1 MKHKHSLEE
10 RYHSYLY
17 NHLWLKFTVD
27 YGTAFLASV
36 VSAAIF
42 AFGIVCFMN
51 PTLTGGQTTL
61 ELVSGG
67 SSGLAQVIASLL
79 RVCGVNIEPGN
90 TLFFSIAY
98 LIVNTPLIVL
108 AFKGIGIRFAT
119 FTLINVGFVFLF
131 SNIFKGQFFQ
141 EVATVINNH
150 GGFLSRALFAGMC
163 TGLSSAVAYKFET
176 SAGGFDIVS
185 YYVSLR
191 KSTTAGKYSVAI
203 NAVIIFLF
211 YLIYGLG
218 GANANSGDF
227 AGYSTWAIAISC
239 VFFSVVYLFT
249 VMLVVDAINVRN
261 KKVQIEINT
270 TNTDLPKMLL
280 ARIPHGVTVVKAKGG
295 YSGQDRLLIYIVVS
309 SLEVKSAIKLVK
321 EVDPTSFVTVKSLI
335 QVYGR
340 FFSQKIR

>member
-1 MKHKHSLEE
+1 MKQKHSLNE

-27 YGTAFLASV
+27 YGTAFIASV
-36 VSAAIF
+36 LSAAIF
-42 AFGIVCFMN
+42 AFGIVCFLN
-51 PTLTGGQTTL
+51 PTLTEGHTTL

-79 RVCGVNIEPGN
+79 RVLGVQIEPGN

-98 LIVNTPLIVL
+98 LAVNAPLIVL
-108 AFKGIGIRFAT
+108 AFKGIGVRFAS
-119 FTLINVGFVFLF
+119 FTLINVLFVFLF

-141 EVATVINNH
+141 EIATLMNTE
-150 GGFLSRALFAGMC
+150 GGFLARALFAGMC
-163 TGLSSAVAYKFET
+163 TGLSSAIAYKFET

-191 KSTTAGKYSVAI
+191 KSTTAGKYSVMI
-203 NAVIIFLF
+203 NAVIITMF

-218 GANANSGDF
+218 GGDSAGF
-227 AGYSTWAIAISC
+227 AGYSTWATAFAC

-270 TNTDLPKMLL
+270 TNQELPRLLL
-280 ARIPHGVTVVKAKGG
+280 ARIPHGLTVVKAKGA
-295 YSGQDRLLIYIVVS
+295 YSGQDRLLLYLVVS
-309 SLEVKSAIKLVK
+309 SLEVKSALKLIK
-321 EVDPTSFVTVKSLI
+321 EVDPTSFVTCKSLI

>member
-1 MKHKHSLEE
+1 MKQKHSLNE

-27 YGTAFLASV
+27 YGTAFIASV
-36 VSAAIF
+36 LSAAIF
-42 AFGIVCFMN
+42 AFGIVCFLN
-51 PTLTGGQTTL
+51 PTLTEGHTTL

-79 RVCGVNIEPGN
+79 RVLGVKIEPGN

-98 LIVNTPLIVL
+98 LAVNAPLIVL
-108 AFKGIGIRFAT
+108 AFKGVGVRFAS
-119 FTLINVGFVFLF
+119 FTLINVLFVFLF

-141 EVATVINNH
+141 EIATLMNTE
-150 GGFLSRALFAGMC
+150 GGFLARALFAGMC
-163 TGLSSAVAYKFET
+163 TGLSSAIAYKFET

-191 KSTTAGKYSVAI
+191 KSTTAGKYSVMI
-203 NAVIIFLF
+203 NAVIITMF
-211 YLIYGLG
+211 YLIYGFG
-218 GANANSGDF
+218 GGTSSGF
-227 AGYSTWAIAISC
+227 AGYSTWATAFAC

-261 KKVQIEINT
+261 KKVQIEVNT
-270 TNTDLPKMLL
+270 TNQELPRLLL
-280 ARIPHGVTVVKAKGG
+280 ARIPHGLTVVKAKGA
-295 YSGQDRLLIYIVVS
+295 YSGQDRLLLYLVVS
-309 SLEVKSAIKLVK
+309 SLEVKSALKLIK

-340 FFSQKIR
+340 FFSQKVR

>member
-1 MKHKHSLEE
+1 MKQKHNLNE

-27 YGTAFLASV
+27 YGTAFIASV
-36 VSAAIF
+36 LSAAIF
-42 AFGIVCFMN
+42 AFGIVCFLN
-51 PTLTGGQTTL
+51 PTLTEGQTTL

-79 RVCGVNIEPGN
+79 RVLGVQIEPGN

-98 LIVNTPLIVL
+98 LLVNAPLIVL
-108 AFKGIGIRFAT
+108 AFKGVGVRFAS
-119 FTLINVGFVFLF
+119 FTLINVLFVFLF

-141 EVATVINNH
+141 EIATLMNTE
-150 GGFLSRALFAGMC
+150 GGFLARALFAGMC
-163 TGLSSAVAYKFET
+163 TGLSSAIAYKFET

-191 KSTTAGKYSVAI
+191 KSTTAGKYSVMI
-203 NAVIIFLF
+203 NAVIITMF
-211 YLIYGLG
+211 YLIYGFG
-218 GANANSGDF
+218 GGTSSGF
-227 AGYSTWAIAISC
+227 AGYSTWATAFAC

-270 TNTDLPKMLL
+270 TNQELPRLLL
-280 ARIPHGVTVVKAKGG
+280 ARIPHGLTVVKAKGA
-295 YSGQDRLLIYIVVS
+295 YSGQDRLLLYLVVS
-309 SLEVKSAIKLVK
+309 SLEVKSALKLIK
-321 EVDPTSFVTVKSLI
+321 EVDPTSFVTIKSLI

-340 FFSQKIR
+340 FFSQKVR

>member
-1 MKHKHSLEE
+1 MKQKHSLNE

-27 YGTAFLASV
+27 YGTAFIASV
-36 VSAAIF
+36 LSAAIF
-42 AFGIVCFMN
+42 AFGIVCFLN
-51 PTLTGGQTTL
+51 PTLTEGQTTL

-79 RVCGVNIEPGN
+79 RVLGVQIEPGN

-98 LIVNTPLIVL
+98 LVVNAPLIVL
-108 AFKGIGIRFAT
+108 AFKGVGVRFAS
-119 FTLINVGFVFLF
+119 FTLINVLFVFLF

-141 EVATVINNH
+141 EIATLMNTE
-150 GGFLSRALFAGMC
+150 GGFLARALFAGMC
-163 TGLSSAVAYKFET
+163 TGLSSAIAYKFET

-191 KSTTAGKYSVAI
+191 KSTTAGKYSVMI
-203 NAVIIFLF
+203 NAVIITMF
-211 YLIYGLG
+211 YLIYGFG
-218 GANANSGDF
+218 GGTSSGF
-227 AGYSTWAIAISC
+227 AGYSTWATAFAC

-261 KKVQIEINT
+261 KKVQIEVNT
-270 TNTDLPKMLL
+270 TNQELPRLLL
-280 ARIPHGVTVVKAKGG
+280 ARIPHGLTVVKAKGA
-295 YSGQDRLLIYIVVS
+295 YSGQDRLLLYLVVS
-309 SLEVKSAIKLVK
+309 SLEVKSALKLIK

-340 FFSQKIR
+340 FFSQKVR

>member
-1 MKHKHSLEE
+1 MKQKHNLNE

-27 YGTAFLASV
+27 YGTAFIASV
-36 VSAAIF
+36 LSAAIF
-42 AFGIVCFMN
+42 AFGIVCFLN
-51 PTLTGGQTTL
+51 PTLTEGQTTL

-79 RVCGVNIEPGN
+79 RVLGVQIEPGN

-98 LIVNTPLIVL
+98 LVVNAPLIVL
-108 AFKGIGIRFAT
+108 AFKGVGVRFAS
-119 FTLINVGFVFLF
+119 FTLINVLFVFLF

-141 EVATVINNH
+141 EIATLMNTE
-150 GGFLSRALFAGMC
+150 GGFLARALFAGMC
-163 TGLSSAVAYKFET
+163 TGLSSAIAYKFET

-191 KSTTAGKYSVAI
+191 KSTTAGKYSVMI
-203 NAVIIFLF
+203 NAVIITMF
-211 YLIYGLG
+211 YLIYGFG
-218 GANANSGDF
+218 GGTSSGF
-227 AGYSTWAIAISC
+227 AGYSTWATAFAC

-270 TNTDLPKMLL
+270 TNQELPRLLL
-280 ARIPHGVTVVKAKGG
+280 ARIPHGLTVVKAKGA
-295 YSGQDRLLIYIVVS
+295 YSGQDRLLLYLVVS
-309 SLEVKSAIKLVK
+309 SLEVKSALKLIK
-321 EVDPTSFVTVKSLI
+321 EVDPTSFVTIKSLI

-340 FFSQKIR
+340 FFSQKVR

>member
-1 MKHKHSLEE
+1 MKQKHSLNE

-27 YGTAFLASV
+27 YGTAFIASV
-36 VSAAIF
+36 LSAAIF
-42 AFGIVCFMN
+42 AFGIVCFLN
-51 PTLTGGQTTL
+51 PTLTDGQTTL

-79 RVCGVNIEPGN
+79 RVLGVQIEPGN

-98 LIVNTPLIVL
+98 LAVNAPLIVL
-108 AFKGIGIRFAT
+108 AFKGVGVRFAS
-119 FTLINVGFVFLF
+119 FTLINVLFVFLF

-141 EVATVINNH
+141 EIATLMNTE
-150 GGFLSRALFAGMC
+150 GGFLARALFAGMC
-163 TGLSSAVAYKFET
+163 TGLSSAIAYKFET

-191 KSTTAGKYSVAI
+191 KSTTAGKYSVMI
-203 NAVIIFLF
+203 NAVIITMF
-211 YLIYGLG
+211 YLIYGFG
-218 GANANSGDF
+218 GGTSSGF
-227 AGYSTWAIAISC
+227 AGYSTWATAFAC

-261 KKVQIEINT
+261 KKVQIEVNT
-270 TNTDLPKMLL
+270 TNQELPRLLL
-280 ARIPHGVTVVKAKGG
+280 ARIPHGLTVVKAKGA
-295 YSGQDRLLIYIVVS
+295 YSGQDRLLLYLVVS
-309 SLEVKSAIKLVK
+309 SLEVKSALKLIK

-340 FFSQKIR
+340 FFSQKVR

>member
-1 MKHKHSLEE
+1 MKQKHTLQE

-17 NHLWLKFTVD
+17 NHLWLKFSVD
-27 YGTAFLASV
+27 YGTAFVASV
-36 VSAAIF
+36 ISAAIF

-51 PTLTGGQTTL
+51 PTLTDGDTTL

-79 RVCGVNIEPGN
+79 RVFGVQIEAGN

-98 LIVNTPLIVL
+98 LVVNTPLVIL
-108 AFKGIGIRFAT
+108 AFKGIGVRFAS
-119 FTLINVGFVFLF
+119 FTLVNVLFVFLF
-131 SNIFKGQFFQ
+131 SNVFKGQFFQ
-141 EVATVINNH
+141 EIATVINNH

-163 TGLSSAVAYKFET
+163 TGLSSAIAYKFDT

-191 KSTTAGKYSVAI
+191 KSTTAGKYSVII
-203 NAVIIFLF
+203 NAIIITMF
-211 YLIYGLG
+211 YLVYGIYGS
-218 GANANSGDF
+218 NADIGSF
-227 AGYSTWAIAISC
+227 AGYSTWAIAVSC
-239 VFFSVVYLFT
+239 SFFSVVYLFT

-270 TNTDLPKMLL
+270 TNENLPKMLL

-295 YSGQDRLLIYIVVS
+295 YSGQDRLLLYLVVS
-309 SLEVKSAIKLVK
+309 SLEVRSAIKLVK
-321 EVDPTSFVTVKSLI
+321 EVDPQSFVTVKSLI

-340 FFSQKIR
+340 FFSQKVR

>member
-1 MKHKHSLEE
+1 MKQKHNLNE

-27 YGTAFLASV
+27 YGTAFIASV

-42 AFGIVCFMN
+42 AFGIVCFLN
-51 PTLTGGQTTL
+51 PTLTAGQTTL

-79 RVCGVNIEPGN
+79 RVFGVQIEPGN

-98 LIVNTPLIVL
+98 LVVNAPLIVL
-108 AFKGIGIRFAT
+108 AFKGIGVRFAS
-119 FTLINVGFVFLF
+119 FTLVNVLFVFLF

-141 EVATVINNH
+141 EIATLMNTE
-150 GGFLSRALFAGMC
+150 GGFLARALFAGMC
-163 TGLSSAVAYKFET
+163 TGLSSAIAYKFET

-191 KSTTAGKYSVAI
+191 KSTTAGKYSVMI
-203 NAVIIFLF
+203 NAVIITMF
-211 YLIYGLG
+211 YLIYGFGG
-218 GANANSGDF
+218 GASAGF
-227 AGYSTWAIAISC
+227 AGYSTWATAFAC

-270 TNTDLPKMLL
+270 TNQELPRLLL
-280 ARIPHGVTVVKAKGG
+280 ARIPHGLTVVKAKGA
-295 YSGQDRLLIYIVVS
+295 YSGQDRLLLYLVVS
-309 SLEVKSAIKLVK
+309 SLEVKSALILIK
-321 EVDPTSFVTVKSLI
+321 EVDPTSFVTCKSLI

-340 FFSQKIR
+340 FFSQKVR

>member
-1 MKHKHSLEE
+1 MKQKHNLNE

-27 YGTAFLASV
+27 YGTAFIASV
-36 VSAAIF
+36 LSAAIF
-42 AFGIVCFMN
+42 AFGIVCFLN
-51 PTLTGGQTTL
+51 PTLTEGQTTL

-79 RVCGVNIEPGN
+79 RVLGVQIEPGN

-98 LIVNTPLIVL
+98 LVVNAPLIVL
-108 AFKGIGIRFAT
+108 AFKGVGVRFAS
-119 FTLINVGFVFLF
+119 FTLINVLFVFLF

-141 EVATVINNH
+141 EIATLMNTE
-150 GGFLSRALFAGMC
+150 GGFLARALFAGMC
-163 TGLSSAVAYKFET
+163 TGLSSAIAYKFET

-191 KSTTAGKYSVAI
+191 KSTTAGKYSVMI
-203 NAVIIFLF
+203 NAVIITMF
-211 YLIYGLG
+211 YLIYGFG
-218 GANANSGDF
+218 GGTSSGF
-227 AGYSTWAIAISC
+227 AGYSTWATAFAC

-270 TNTDLPKMLL
+270 TNQELPRLLL
-280 ARIPHGVTVVKAKGG
+280 ARIPHGLTVVKAKGA
-295 YSGQDRLLIYIVVS
+295 YSGQDRLLLYLVVS
-309 SLEVKSAIKLVK
+309 SLEVKSALKLIK

-340 FFSQKIR
+340 FFSQKVR

>member
-1 MKHKHSLEE
+1 MKHKQSLHD
-10 RYHSYLY
+10 RYQSYLY

-51 PTLTGGQTTL
+51 PTLTDGQTTL

-79 RVCGVNIEPGN
+79 RVFGVQIEAGN

-98 LIVNTPLIVL
+98 LVVNAPLIVL
-108 AFKGIGIRFAT
+108 AFKGIGVRFAS
-119 FTLINVGFVFLF
+119 FTLINVLFVFVF

-141 EVATVINNH
+141 EIATLINNH

-163 TGLSSAVAYKFET
+163 TGLSSAIAYKFET

-191 KSTTAGKYSVAI
+191 KSTTAGKYSVII
-203 NAVIIFLF
+203 NAIIITMF
-211 YLIYGLG
+211 YLIYGFG
-218 GANANSGDF
+218 GENGSGF
-227 AGYSTWAIAISC
+227 AGFSTWATAIAC

-270 TNTDLPKMLL
+270 VNSDLPRMLL
-280 ARIPHGVTVVKAKGG
+280 ARIPHGLTVVKAKGG
-295 YSGQDRLLIYIVVS
+295 YSGQDRILIYVVVS

-340 FFSQKIR
+340 FFSQKVR

>member
-1 MKHKHSLEE
+1 
-10 RYHSYLY
+10 
-17 NHLWLKFTVD
+17 
-27 YGTAFLASV
+27 
-36 VSAAIF
+36 
-42 AFGIVCFMN
+42 MN

-79 RVCGVNIEPGN
+79 RVCGVDIEPGN

-98 LIVNTPLIVL
+98 LVVNAPLIVL
-108 AFKGIGIRFAT
+108 AFKGIGVRFAT
-119 FTLINVGFVFLF
+119 FTVINVLFVFLF

-141 EVATVINNH
+141 EIATIINNH

-163 TGLSSAVAYKFET
+163 TGLSSAIAYKFET

-191 KSTTAGKYSVAI
+191 KSTTAGKYSVII
-203 NAVIIFLF
+203 NAIIIAAF
-211 YLIYGLG
+211 YLMYGFS
-218 GANANSGDF
+218 GAEFDD
-227 AGYSTWAIAISC
+227 YSSWGIAVAC
-239 VFFSVVYLFT
+239 VFFSIVYLFT
-249 VMLVVDAINVRN
+249 VMLVVDAINIRN

-270 TNTDLPKMLL
+270 TNSDLPSMLL
-280 ARIPHGVTVVKAKGG
+280 ARIPHGLTVVKAKGG
-295 YSGQDRLLIYIVVS
+295 YSGQDRLLIYVVVS
-309 SLEVKSAIKLVK
+309 SLEMKSAIKLIK
-321 EVDPTSFVTVKSLI
+321 EVDPSSFVTVKSLV

>member
-1 MKHKHSLEE
+1 MKHKHSFKE
-10 RYHSYLY
+10 RYDSYLY

-27 YGTAFLASV
+27 YGTAFIATV

-51 PTLTGGQTTL
+51 PTLTDGQTTI

-79 RVCGVNIEPGN
+79 RVFGVDIEPGN

-98 LIVNTPLIVL
+98 LIVNAPLIVL
-108 AFKGIGIRFAT
+108 AFKGIGVRFAT
-119 FTLINVGFVFLF
+119 FTVINVLFVFLF

-141 EVATVINNH
+141 EIATIINNH

-163 TGLSSAVAYKFET
+163 TGLSSAIAYKCDT

-191 KSTTAGKYSVAI
+191 KSTTAGKYSVII
-203 NAVIIFLF
+203 NAIIISAF
-211 YLIYGLG
+211 YLMYGIS
-218 GANANSGDF
+218 GASNDVTF
-227 AGYSTWAIAISC
+227 AGYSSWAIAVSC
-239 VFFSVVYLFT
+239 AFFSVVYLFT
-249 VMLVVDAINVRN
+249 VMLVVDAINTRN

-270 TNTDLPKMLL
+270 TNTDLPSMLL
-280 ARIPHGVTVVKAKGG
+280 ARIPHGLTVVKAKGG
-295 YSGQDRLLIYIVVS
+295 YSGQDRLLIYAVVS
-309 SLEVKSAIKLVK
+309 SYEMKGAIKLIK
-321 EVDPTSFVTVKSLI
+321 EVDPSSFVTVKSLI

-340 FFSQKIR
+340 FFSQKVR

>member
-1 MKHKHSLEE
+1 MKQKHSLNE

-27 YGTAFLASV
+27 YGTAFIASV
-36 VSAAIF
+36 LSAAIF
-42 AFGIVCFMN
+42 AFGIVCFLN
-51 PTLTGGQTTL
+51 PTLTEGQTTL

-79 RVCGVNIEPGN
+79 RVLGVQIEPGN

-98 LIVNTPLIVL
+98 LAVNAPLIVL
-108 AFKGIGIRFAT
+108 AFKGVGVRFAS
-119 FTLINVGFVFLF
+119 FTLINVLFVFLF

-141 EVATVINNH
+141 EIATLMNTE
-150 GGFLSRALFAGMC
+150 GGFLARALFAGMC
-163 TGLSSAVAYKFET
+163 TGLSSAIAYKFET

-191 KSTTAGKYSVAI
+191 KSTTAGKYSVMI
-203 NAVIIFLF
+203 NAVIITMF
-211 YLIYGLG
+211 YLIYGFG
-218 GANANSGDF
+218 GGTSSGF
-227 AGYSTWAIAISC
+227 AGYSTWATAFAC

-261 KKVQIEINT
+261 KKVQIEVNT
-270 TNTDLPKMLL
+270 TNQELPRLLL
-280 ARIPHGVTVVKAKGG
+280 ARIPHGLTVVKAKGA
-295 YSGQDRLLIYIVVS
+295 YSGQDRLLLYLVVS
-309 SLEVKSAIKLVK
+309 SLEVKSALKLIK

-340 FFSQKIR
+340 FFSQKVR

>member
-1 MKHKHSLEE
+1 MKTKQSLHE
-10 RYHSYLY
+10 RYQSYLY
-17 NHLWLKFTVD
+17 NHLWLKFTMD
-27 YGTAFLASV
+27 YGTAFFASV
-36 VSAAIF
+36 ISAAIF

-51 PTLTGGQTTL
+51 PTLVDGQSTL

-79 RVCGVNIEPGN
+79 RIFGLDVKPGD

-98 LIVNTPLIVL
+98 LVVNIPLIVL
-108 AFKGIGIRFAT
+108 AFKGIGIRFAS
-119 FTLINVGFVFLF
+119 FTLVNVLFVFLF

-141 EVATVINNH
+141 EVATLINST

-163 TGLSSAVAYKFET
+163 TGLSSAIAYKFET

-191 KSTTAGKYSVAI
+191 KSTTVGKYNVII
-203 NAVIIFLF
+203 NAIIITMF
-211 YLIYGLG
+211 YLVYGIRGTDVELG
-218 GANANSGDF
+218 VF
-227 AGYSTWAIAISC
+227 AGYSNWAIAVSC
-239 VFFSVVYLFT
+239 AFFSVVYLFT
-249 VMLVVDAINVRN
+249 VMLVVDAINIRN

-270 TNTDLPKMLL
+270 TNSDLPKLL
-280 ARIPHGVTVVKAKGG
+280 IARIPHGVTVIKAKGG

-309 SLEVKSAIKLVK
+309 SLELKSTIKLVK
-321 EVDPTSFVTVKSLI
+321 EVDPQSFVTVKSLI

-340 FFSQKIR
+340 FFSQKVR

>member
-1 MKHKHSLEE
+1 MKHKHSFQE
-10 RYHSYLY
+10 RYQSYLY

-36 VSAAIF
+36 ISAAIF

-79 RVCGVNIEPGN
+79 RVCGVDIEPGN

-98 LIVNTPLIVL
+98 LVVNAPLIVL
-108 AFKGIGIRFAT
+108 AFKGIGVRFAT
-119 FTLINVGFVFLF
+119 FTVINVLFVFLF

-141 EVATVINNH
+141 EIAMIINNH

-163 TGLSSAVAYKFET
+163 TGLSSAIAYKFET

-191 KSTTAGKYSVAI
+191 KSTTAGKYSVII
-203 NAVIIFLF
+203 NAIIIAAF
-211 YLIYGLG
+211 YLMYGFS
-218 GANANSGDF
+218 GAEFD
-227 AGYSTWAIAISC
+227 GYSTWGIAVAC
-239 VFFSVVYLFT
+239 VFFSIVYLFT
-249 VMLVVDAINVRN
+249 VMLVVDAINIRN

-270 TNTDLPKMLL
+270 TNSDLPSMLL
-280 ARIPHGVTVVKAKGG
+280 ARIPHGLTVVKAKGG
-295 YSGQDRLLIYIVVS
+295 YSGQDRLLIYAVVS
-309 SLEVKSAIKLVK
+309 SLEMKSAIKLIK
-321 EVDPTSFVTVKSLI
+321 EVDPSSFVTVKSLV

>member
-1 MKHKHSLEE
+1 MKQKHSLNE

-27 YGTAFLASV
+27 YGTAFIASV
-36 VSAAIF
+36 LSAAIF
-42 AFGIVCFMN
+42 AFGIVCFLN
-51 PTLTGGQTTL
+51 PTLTEGHTTL

-79 RVCGVNIEPGN
+79 RVLGVQIEPGN

-98 LIVNTPLIVL
+98 LAVNAPLIVL
-108 AFKGIGIRFAT
+108 AFKGIGVRFAS
-119 FTLINVGFVFLF
+119 FTLINVLFVFLF

-141 EVATVINNH
+141 EIATLMNTE
-150 GGFLSRALFAGMC
+150 GGFLARALFAGMC
-163 TGLSSAVAYKFET
+163 TGLSSAIAYKFET

-191 KSTTAGKYSVAI
+191 KSTTAGKYSVMI
-203 NAVIIFLF
+203 NAVIITMF
-211 YLIYGLG
+211 YLIYGFG
-218 GANANSGDF
+218 GGDSAGF
-227 AGYSTWAIAISC
+227 DGYSTWATAFAC

-261 KKVQIEINT
+261 KKVQIEVNT
-270 TNTDLPKMLL
+270 TNQELPRLLL
-280 ARIPHGVTVVKAKGG
+280 ARIPHGLTVVKAKGA
-295 YSGQDRLLIYIVVS
+295 YSGQDRLLLYLVVS
-309 SLEVKSAIKLVK
+309 SLEVKSALKLIK

-340 FFSQKIR
+340 FFSQKVR

>member
-1 MKHKHSLEE
+1 MKQKHSLNE

-27 YGTAFLASV
+27 YGTAFIASV
-36 VSAAIF
+36 LSAAIF
-42 AFGIVCFMN
+42 AFGIVCFLN
-51 PTLTGGQTTL
+51 PTLTEGHTTL

-79 RVCGVNIEPGN
+79 RVLGVQIEPGN

-98 LIVNTPLIVL
+98 LAVNAPLIVL
-108 AFKGIGIRFAT
+108 AFKGVGVRFAS
-119 FTLINVGFVFLF
+119 FTLINVLFVFLF

-141 EVATVINNH
+141 EIATLMNTE
-150 GGFLSRALFAGMC
+150 GGFLARALFAGMC
-163 TGLSSAVAYKFET
+163 TGLSSAIAYKFET

-191 KSTTAGKYSVAI
+191 KSTTAGKYSVMI
-203 NAVIIFLF
+203 NAVIITMF
-211 YLIYGLG
+211 YLIYGFG
-218 GANANSGDF
+218 GGTSSGF
-227 AGYSTWAIAISC
+227 AGYSTWATAFAC

-261 KKVQIEINT
+261 KKVQIEVNT
-270 TNTDLPKMLL
+270 TNQELPRLLL
-280 ARIPHGVTVVKAKGG
+280 ARIPHGLTVVKAKGA
-295 YSGQDRLLIYIVVS
+295 YSGQDRLLLYLVVS
-309 SLEVKSAIKLVK
+309 SLEVKSALKLIK

-340 FFSQKIR
+340 FFSQKVR

>member
-1 MKHKHSLEE
+1 MKHKHSLQE

-51 PTLTGGQTTL
+51 PTLTAGQSTL

-67 SSGLAQVIASLL
+67 SSGLAQVIASIL

-98 LIVNTPLIVL
+98 LLVNAPLIVL
-108 AFKGIGIRFAT
+108 AFKGIGVRFAS

-163 TGLSSAVAYKFET
+163 TGLSSAIAYKFET

-203 NAVIIFLF
+203 NAVIITLF

-309 SLEVKSAIKLVK
+309 SLELKSTIKLVK
-321 EVDPTSFVTVKSLI
+321 EVDPQSFVTVKSLI

-340 FFSQKIR
+340 FFSQKVR

>member
-98 LIVNTPLIVL
+98 LIVNAPLIVL

-163 TGLSSAVAYKFET
+163 TGLSSAIAYKFET

-227 AGYSTWAIAISC
+227 AEYSTWAIAISC

>member
-1 MKHKHSLEE
+1 MKHKHSLQE

-27 YGTAFLASV
+27 YGSAFLASV

-42 AFGIVCFMN
+42 AFGIVCFLN
-51 PTLTGGQTTL
+51 PTLTNNQSTL

-79 RVCGVNIEPGN
+79 RVFGVDIAPGN

-98 LIVNTPLIVL
+98 LVVNTPLIIL
-108 AFKGIGIRFAT
+108 AFRGIGVRFAS
-119 FTLINVGFVFLF
+119 FTLVNVLFVFLF
-131 SNIFKGQFFQ
+131 SNIFKGEFFQ

-163 TGLSSAVAYKFET
+163 TGLSSALAYKFET
-176 SAGGFDIVS
+176 SAGGFDIIS

-191 KSTTAGKYSVAI
+191 KSTTTGKYNVMI
-203 NAVIIFLF
+203 NAVIIGMF
-211 YLIYGLG
+211 YFVYGLYG
-218 GANANSGDF
+218 SPADGSF
-227 AGYSTWAIAISC
+227 AEYSTWAIAVSC
-239 VFFSVVYLFT
+239 AFFSVVYLFT

-261 KKVQIEINT
+261 KKVQIEVNT

-280 ARIPHGVTVVKAKGG
+280 ARIPHGVTVVHAKGG
-295 YSGQDRLLIYIVVS
+295 YSGQDRLLLYIVVS
-309 SLEVKSAIKLVK
+309 SLEVKSAIKLIK
-321 EVDPTSFVTVKSLI
+321 EVDPQSFVTVKSLI

-340 FFSQKIR
+340 FFSQKVR

>member
-1 MKHKHSLEE
+1 MKHKHSFQE
-10 RYHSYLY
+10 RYQSYLY
-17 NHLWLKFTVD
+17 NHLWLKFAVD

-79 RVCGVNIEPGN
+79 RVCGVDIEPGN

-98 LIVNTPLIVL
+98 LVVNAPLIVL
-108 AFKGIGIRFAT
+108 AFKGIGVRFAT
-119 FTLINVGFVFLF
+119 FTVINVLFVFLF
-131 SNIFKGQFFQ
+131 SNIFKGQFF
-141 EVATVINNH
+141 EEIATIINNH

-163 TGLSSAVAYKFET
+163 TGLSSAIAYKFET

-191 KSTTAGKYSVAI
+191 KSTTAGKYSVII
-203 NAVIIFLF
+203 NAIIIAAF
-211 YLIYGLG
+211 YLMYGFS
-218 GANANSGDF
+218 GAEFD
-227 AGYSTWAIAISC
+227 GYSTWGIAVAC
-239 VFFSVVYLFT
+239 VFFSIVYLFT
-249 VMLVVDAINVRN
+249 VMLVVDAINIRN

-270 TNTDLPKMLL
+270 TNSDLPSMLL
-280 ARIPHGVTVVKAKGG
+280 ARIPHGLTVVKAKGG
-295 YSGQDRLLIYIVVS
+295 YSGQDRLLIYAVVS
-309 SLEVKSAIKLVK
+309 SLEMKSAIKLIK
-321 EVDPTSFVTVKSLI
+321 EVDPSSFVTVKSLV

>member
-1 MKHKHSLEE
+1 MKPKHSLNE

-27 YGTAFLASV
+27 YGTAFIASV
-36 VSAAIF
+36 LSAAIF
-42 AFGIVCFMN
+42 AFGIVCFLN
-51 PTLTGGQTTL
+51 PTLTEGQTTL

-79 RVCGVNIEPGN
+79 RVLGVQIEPGN

-98 LIVNTPLIVL
+98 LAVNAPLIVL
-108 AFKGIGIRFAT
+108 AFKGVGVRFAS
-119 FTLINVGFVFLF
+119 FTLINVLFVFLF

-141 EVATVINNH
+141 EIATLMNTE
-150 GGFLSRALFAGMC
+150 GGFLARALFAGMC
-163 TGLSSAVAYKFET
+163 TGLSSAIAYKFET

-191 KSTTAGKYSVAI
+191 KSTTAGKYSVMI
-203 NAVIIFLF
+203 NAVIITMF
-211 YLIYGLG
+211 YLIYGFG
-218 GANANSGDF
+218 GGTSSGF
-227 AGYSTWAIAISC
+227 AGYSTWATAFAC

-261 KKVQIEINT
+261 KKVQIEVNT
-270 TNTDLPKMLL
+270 TNQELPRLLL
-280 ARIPHGVTVVKAKGG
+280 ARIPHGLTVVKAKGA
-295 YSGQDRLLIYIVVS
+295 YSGQDRLLLYLVVS
-309 SLEVKSAIKLVK
+309 SLEVKSALKLIK

-340 FFSQKIR
+340 FFSQKVR

>member
-1 MKHKHSLEE
+1 MKTKQGLHE
-10 RYHSYLY
+10 RYQSYLY
-17 NHLWLKFTVD
+17 NHLWLKFTMD
-27 YGTAFLASV
+27 YGTAFFASV
-36 VSAAIF
+36 ISAAIF

-51 PTLTGGQTTL
+51 PTLVDGQSTL

-79 RVCGVNIEPGN
+79 RIFGLDVKPGD

-98 LIVNTPLIVL
+98 LVVNIPLIVL
-108 AFKGIGIRFAT
+108 AFKGIGIRFAS
-119 FTLINVGFVFLF
+119 FTLVNVLFVFLF

-141 EVATVINNH
+141 EVATLINST

-163 TGLSSAVAYKFET
+163 TGLSSAIAYKFET

-191 KSTTAGKYSVAI
+191 KSTTVGKYNVII
-203 NAVIIFLF
+203 NAIIITMF
-211 YLIYGLG
+211 YLVYGIRGTDVELG
-218 GANANSGDF
+218 VF
-227 AGYSTWAIAISC
+227 AGYSNWAIAVSC
-239 VFFSVVYLFT
+239 AFFSVVYLFT
-249 VMLVVDAINVRN
+249 VMLVVDAINIRN

-270 TNTDLPKMLL
+270 TNSDLPKLL
-280 ARIPHGVTVVKAKGG
+280 IARIPHGVTVIKAKGG

-309 SLEVKSAIKLVK
+309 SLELKSTIKLVK
-321 EVDPTSFVTVKSLI
+321 EVDPQSFVTVKSLI

-340 FFSQKIR
+340 FFSQKVR

>member
-1 MKHKHSLEE
+1 M
-10 RYHSYLY
+10 
-17 NHLWLKFTVD
+17 D
-27 YGTAFLASV
+27 YGTAFFASV
-36 VSAAIF
+36 ISAAIF

-51 PTLTGGQTTL
+51 PTLVDGQSTL

-79 RVCGVNIEPGN
+79 RIFGLDVKPGD

-98 LIVNTPLIVL
+98 LVVNIPLIVL
-108 AFKGIGIRFAT
+108 AFKGIGIRFAS
-119 FTLINVGFVFLF
+119 FTLVNVLFVFLF

-141 EVATVINNH
+141 EVATLINST

-163 TGLSSAVAYKFET
+163 TGLSSAIAYKFET

-191 KSTTAGKYSVAI
+191 KSTTVGKYNVII
-203 NAVIIFLF
+203 NAVIITMF
-211 YLIYGLG
+211 YLVYGIRGTDVELG
-218 GANANSGDF
+218 VF
-227 AGYSTWAIAISC
+227 AGYSNWAIAVSC
-239 VFFSVVYLFT
+239 AFFSVVYLFT
-249 VMLVVDAINVRN
+249 VMLVVDAINIRN

-270 TNTDLPKMLL
+270 TNSDLPKLL
-280 ARIPHGVTVVKAKGG
+280 IARIPHGVTVIKAKGG

-309 SLEVKSAIKLVK
+309 SLELKSTIKLVK
-321 EVDPTSFVTVKSLI
+321 EVDPQSFVTVKSLI

-340 FFSQKIR
+340 FFSQKVR

>member
-1 MKHKHSLEE
+1 MKQKHSLNE

-27 YGTAFLASV
+27 YGTAFIASV
-36 VSAAIF
+36 LSAAIF
-42 AFGIVCFMN
+42 AFGIVCFLN
-51 PTLTGGQTTL
+51 PTLTEGQTTL

-79 RVCGVNIEPGN
+79 RVLGVQIEPGN

-98 LIVNTPLIVL
+98 LVVNAPLIVL
-108 AFKGIGIRFAT
+108 AFKGIGVRFAS
-119 FTLINVGFVFLF
+119 FTLVNVLFVFLF

-141 EVATVINNH
+141 EIATLMNTE
-150 GGFLSRALFAGMC
+150 GGFLARALFAGMC
-163 TGLSSAVAYKFET
+163 TGLSSAIAYKFET

-191 KSTTAGKYSVAI
+191 KSTTAGKYSVMI
-203 NAVIIFLF
+203 NAVIITMF
-211 YLIYGLG
+211 YLIYGFG
-218 GANANSGDF
+218 GGTSSGF
-227 AGYSTWAIAISC
+227 AGYSTWATAFAC

-261 KKVQIEINT
+261 KKVQIEVNT
-270 TNTDLPKMLL
+270 TNQELPRLLL
-280 ARIPHGVTVVKAKGG
+280 ARIPHGLTVVKAKGA
-295 YSGQDRLLIYIVVS
+295 YSGQDRLLLYLVVS
-309 SLEVKSAIKLVK
+309 SLEVKSALKLIK

-340 FFSQKIR
+340 FFSQKVR

>member
-1 MKHKHSLEE
+1 MKHKHSFQE
-10 RYHSYLY
+10 RYQSYLY

-36 VSAAIF
+36 ISAAIF

-79 RVCGVNIEPGN
+79 RVCGVDIEPGN

-98 LIVNTPLIVL
+98 LVVNAPLIVL
-108 AFKGIGIRFAT
+108 AFKGIGVRFAT
-119 FTLINVGFVFLF
+119 FTVINVLFVFLF

-141 EVATVINNH
+141 EIATIVNNH

-163 TGLSSAVAYKFET
+163 TGLSSAIAYKFET

-191 KSTTAGKYSVAI
+191 KSTTAGKYSVII
-203 NAVIIFLF
+203 NAIIIAAF
-211 YLIYGLG
+211 YLMYGFS
-218 GANANSGDF
+218 GAEFD
-227 AGYSTWAIAISC
+227 GYSTWGIAVAC
-239 VFFSVVYLFT
+239 VFFSIVYLFT
-249 VMLVVDAINVRN
+249 VMLVVDAINIRN

-270 TNTDLPKMLL
+270 TNSDLPSMLL
-280 ARIPHGVTVVKAKGG
+280 ARIPHGLTVVKAKGG
-295 YSGQDRLLIYIVVS
+295 YSGQDRLLIYVVVS
-309 SLEVKSAIKLVK
+309 SLEMKSAIKLIK
-321 EVDPTSFVTVKSLI
+321 EVDPSSFVTVKSLV

>member
-1 MKHKHSLEE
+1 MKRKE
-10 RYHSYLY
+10 RLHDRYSSYLY
-17 NHLWLKFTVD
+17 NHLWLKFTID
-27 YGTAFLASV
+27 YGGAFLASV

-51 PTLTGGQTTL
+51 PTLTEGSTL

-67 SSGLAQVIASLL
+67 SSGLAQVIASFI
-79 RVCGVNIEPGN
+79 RIFGVDIEPGN

-98 LIVNTPLIVL
+98 LAINIPLIIL
-108 AFKGIGIRFAT
+108 AFKGIGIRFAS
-119 FTLINVGFVFLF
+119 FTLVNVLFVFLF
-131 SNIFKGQFFQ
+131 SNIFKGEFFR
-141 EVATVINNH
+141 EVATLINSH

-163 TGLSSAVAYKFET
+163 TGLSSAIAYKFET

-191 KSTTAGKYSVAI
+191 KSTTAGKYSVVI
-203 NAVIIFLF
+203 NAVIITLF
-211 YLIYGLG
+211 YLLYGITGTTGDSSFG
-218 GANANSGDF
+218 GF
-227 AGYSTWAIAISC
+227 STWAIAMSC
-239 VFFSVVYLFT
+239 AFFSVVYLFT
-249 VMLVVDAINVRN
+249 VMLVVDAINIRN

-270 TNTDLPKMLL
+270 TNTDLPRMLL
-280 ARIPHGVTVVKAKGG
+280 ARIPHGVTVVNAKGG
-295 YSGQDRLLIYIVVS
+295 YSGQDRIIVYVVVS
-309 SLEVKSAIKLVK
+309 SLEVKSAIRLIK

>member
-1 MKHKHSLEE
+1 MKHKQSLHD
-10 RYHSYLY
+10 RYQSYLY

-51 PTLTGGQTTL
+51 PTLTDGQTTL

-79 RVCGVNIEPGN
+79 RVFGVQIEAGN

-98 LIVNTPLIVL
+98 LVVNAPLIVL
-108 AFKGIGIRFAT
+108 AFKGIGVRFAS
-119 FTLINVGFVFLF
+119 FTLINVLFVFIF

-141 EVATVINNH
+141 EIATLINNH

-163 TGLSSAVAYKFET
+163 TGLSSAIAYKFET

-191 KSTTAGKYSVAI
+191 KSTTAGKYSVII
-203 NAVIIFLF
+203 NAIIITMF
-211 YLIYGLG
+211 YLIYGFG
-218 GANANSGDF
+218 GENGTGF
-227 AGYSTWAIAISC
+227 AGFSTWATAIAC

-270 TNTDLPKMLL
+270 VNSDLPRMLL
-280 ARIPHGVTVVKAKGG
+280 ARIPHGLTVVKAKGG
-295 YSGQDRLLIYIVVS
+295 YSGQDRILIYVVVS

-340 FFSQKIR
+340 FFSQKVR

>member
-1 MKHKHSLEE
+1 MKHKHSLQE
-10 RYHSYLY
+10 RYQSYLY
-17 NHLWLKFTVD
+17 NHLWLKFAVD

-79 RVCGVNIEPGN
+79 RVCGVDIEPGN

-98 LIVNTPLIVL
+98 LVVNAPLIVL
-108 AFKGIGIRFAT
+108 AFKGIGVRFAT
-119 FTLINVGFVFLF
+119 FTVINVLFVFLF

-141 EVATVINNH
+141 EIATIINTH

-163 TGLSSAVAYKFET
+163 TGLSSAIAYKFET

-191 KSTTAGKYSVAI
+191 KSTTAGKYSVII
-203 NAVIIFLF
+203 NAIIIAAF
-211 YLIYGLG
+211 YLMYGFS
-218 GANANSGDF
+218 GAEFDD
-227 AGYSTWAIAISC
+227 YSSWGIAVAC
-239 VFFSVVYLFT
+239 VFFSIVYLFT
-249 VMLVVDAINVRN
+249 VMLVVDAINIRN

-270 TNTDLPKMLL
+270 TNSDLPSMLL
-280 ARIPHGVTVVKAKGG
+280 ARIPHGLTVVKAKGG
-295 YSGQDRLLIYIVVS
+295 YSGQDRLLIYVVVS
-309 SLEVKSAIKLVK
+309 SLEMKSAIKLIK
-321 EVDPTSFVTVKSLI
+321 EVDPSSFVTVKSLV

>member
-1 MKHKHSLEE
+1 MKHKHSFQE
-10 RYHSYLY
+10 RYQSYLY

-36 VSAAIF
+36 ISAAIF

-79 RVCGVNIEPGN
+79 RVCGVDIEPGN

-98 LIVNTPLIVL
+98 LVVNAPLIVL
-108 AFKGIGIRFAT
+108 AFKGIGVRFAT
-119 FTLINVGFVFLF
+119 FTVINVLFVFLF

-141 EVATVINNH
+141 EIATIINTH

-163 TGLSSAVAYKFET
+163 TGLSSAIAYKFET

-191 KSTTAGKYSVAI
+191 KSTTAGKYSVII
-203 NAVIIFLF
+203 NAIIIAAF
-211 YLIYGLG
+211 YLMYGF
-218 GANANSGDF
+218 SGTEFD
-227 AGYSTWAIAISC
+227 GYSTWGIAVAC
-239 VFFSVVYLFT
+239 VFFSIVYLFT
-249 VMLVVDAINVRN
+249 VMLVVDAINIRN

-270 TNTDLPKMLL
+270 TNSDLPSMLL
-280 ARIPHGVTVVKAKGG
+280 ARIPHGLTVVKAKGG
-295 YSGQDRLLIYIVVS
+295 YSGQDRLLIYVVVS
-309 SLEVKSAIKLVK
+309 SLEMKSAIKLIK
-321 EVDPTSFVTVKSLI
+321 EVDPSSFVTVKSLV

>member
-1 MKHKHSLEE
+1 MKQKHSLNE

-27 YGTAFLASV
+27 YGAAFIASV
-36 VSAAIF
+36 LSAAIF
-42 AFGIVCFMN
+42 AFGIVCFLN
-51 PTLTGGQTTL
+51 PTLTEGQTTL

-79 RVCGVNIEPGN
+79 RVLGVQIEPGN

-98 LIVNTPLIVL
+98 LAVNAPLIVL
-108 AFKGIGIRFAT
+108 AFKGVGVRFAS
-119 FTLINVGFVFLF
+119 FTLINVLFVFLF

-141 EVATVINNH
+141 EIATLMNTE
-150 GGFLSRALFAGMC
+150 GGFLARALFAGMC
-163 TGLSSAVAYKFET
+163 TGLSSAIAYKFET

-191 KSTTAGKYSVAI
+191 KSTTAGKYSVMI
-203 NAVIIFLF
+203 NAVIITMF
-211 YLIYGLG
+211 YLIYGFG
-218 GANANSGDF
+218 GGTSSGF
-227 AGYSTWAIAISC
+227 AGYSTWATAFAC

-261 KKVQIEINT
+261 KKVQIEVNT
-270 TNTDLPKMLL
+270 TNQELPRLLL
-280 ARIPHGVTVVKAKGG
+280 ARIPHGLTVVKAKGA
-295 YSGQDRLLIYIVVS
+295 YSGQDRLLLYLVVS
-309 SLEVKSAIKLVK
+309 SLEVKSALKLIK

-340 FFSQKIR
+340 FFSQKVR

>member
-1 MKHKHSLEE
+1 MRHKQSLHE
-10 RYHSYLY
+10 RYNSYLY
-17 NHLWLKFTVD
+17 NHLWLKFTMD
-27 YGTAFLASV
+27 YGGAFLASV
-36 VSAAIF
+36 ISAAIF
-42 AFGIVCFMN
+42 SFGIVCFMN
-51 PTLTGGQTTL
+51 PTLTNGNATL

-79 RVCGVNIEPGN
+79 RIFGVSIKPGD

-98 LIVNTPLIVL
+98 LVVNAPLIFL
-108 AFKGIGIRFAT
+108 AFKGIGIRFAS
-119 FTLINVGFVFLF
+119 FTLVNVIFVFLF

-163 TGLSSAVAYKFET
+163 TGLSSAIAYKFDT

-185 YYVSLR
+185 YYVGLR
-191 KSTTAGKYSVAI
+191 KSTTVGKYNVII
-203 NAVIIFLF
+203 NAIIISMF
-211 YLIYGLG
+211 YLVYGIYGTNDDIG
-218 GANANSGDF
+218 SF
-227 AGYSTWAIAISC
+227 SGYSTWAIAAAC

-261 KKVQIEINT
+261 KKVQLEINT
-270 TNTDLPKMLL
+270 TNTDLPRLLL

-295 YSGQDRLLIYIVVS
+295 YSGQDRLLIYLVVS
-309 SLEVKSAIKLVK
+309 SLEVKNAIKLVK
-321 EVDPTSFVTVKSLI
+321 EIDPQSFVTVKSLI

>member
-1 MKHKHSLEE
+1 MKQKHSLNE

-27 YGTAFLASV
+27 YGTAFIASV
-36 VSAAIF
+36 LSAAIF
-42 AFGIVCFMN
+42 AFGIVCFLN
-51 PTLTGGQTTL
+51 PTLTEGQTTL

-79 RVCGVNIEPGN
+79 RVLGVQIEPGN

-98 LIVNTPLIVL
+98 LAVNAPLIVL
-108 AFKGIGIRFAT
+108 AFKGVGVRFAS
-119 FTLINVGFVFLF
+119 FTLINVLFVFLF

-141 EVATVINNH
+141 EIATLMNTE
-150 GGFLSRALFAGMC
+150 GGFLARALFAGMC
-163 TGLSSAVAYKFET
+163 TGLSSAIAYKFET

-191 KSTTAGKYSVAI
+191 KSTTAGKYSVMI
-203 NAVIIFLF
+203 NAVIITMF
-211 YLIYGLG
+211 YLIYGFG
-218 GANANSGDF
+218 GGTSSGF
-227 AGYSTWAIAISC
+227 AGYSTWATAFAC

-261 KKVQIEINT
+261 KKVQIEVNT
-270 TNTDLPKMLL
+270 TNQELPRLLL
-280 ARIPHGVTVVKAKGG
+280 ARIPHGLTVVKAKGA
-295 YSGQDRLLIYIVVS
+295 YSGQDRLLLYLVVS
-309 SLEVKSAIKLVK
+309 SLEVKSALKLIK
-321 EVDPTSFVTVKSLI
+321 EVDPTSFVTIKSLI

-340 FFSQKIR
+340 FFSQKVR